1 MPDLP
6 DISQEFTASTAAYV
20 AELSAAVDAA
30 KAFADA
36 NHAAVASVAELQAA
50 INGLDGKTIYI
61 DVVTNGVGDTGGAGT
76 AAATAAAAAAADEAA
91 SATAKE
97 AAASEAAAGASD
109 EAASAAITEAAAYR
123 MVTDAMEDVAKAEA
137 LLAAASRLEAD
148 STASEAAAMA
158 LLAPA
163 ATTASDSLRG
173 IISAMQ
179 GASAPTRAFGLS
191 LTQIHWILGVSFET
205 LAVTIPAI
213 IAFGAGLDV
222 ASQGAT
228 DMYNH
233 VVALWT
239 ACESMGGAFNAT
251 MGSVFGLKTVLQ
263 SAQNAADPK
272 VYALLGG
279 VINDC
284 KEQFGDLASTGLQV
298 VQMFDE
304 FSARITVDLRSSG
317 GEVNDL
323 LGNMLPDLQEIGQV
337 FGNLGHAILNLA
349 ADMPGLAEVLL
360 KVVDGISRV
369 ILWISELP
377 PIVIT
382 VAMAFEEFY
391 RWGGLVASIISRIG
405 LLLPLLAG
413 APAAAAV
420 AIFGRIAAIMGSV
433 VGVGAQL
440 VGGLSTV
447 VAGIARVIPA
457 AGGAATALGNLSAG
471 LAEAASNTALMGT
484 FGLLVAATVAIG
496 VGLDHIR
503 NSAQEFIATEQKSV
517 DAAFAKSALDGI
529 TALGEA
535 IPATTDKIQQQQAA
549 LQQYSGAQQA
559 VGTVVGGFITDLEHI
574 NGPIG
579 GAVQGLSNLA
589 SSTSIWGKA
598 TETALDSVP
607 VIGGALGMLGLG
619 ATQAASKIDQLN
631 TEQKELIGTFNTTT
645 GNLNYLAGAYHTSVA
660 GASALA
666 AAAGVNLQTSI
677 KGSGEAAQIAQQ
689 EIKNFV
695 TGLGAMGA
703 PAGVIGN
710 DMQYLGIQS
719 QLAGTKVSE
728 LNSAYQQWLSSVTGG
743 MSDWSQL
750 QTALQGMQQDASA
763 ASASLTGSIGSIST
777 AGGSMAYTLQGMS
790 AAATQSWQQI
800 TSAINQAGTT
810 VTWLNTG
817 VAEGVVSNSQYTN
830 TIKAMAGE
838 MLQFVKG
845 SPQAV
850 LMLSN
855 MASAAGAP
863 ITSSY
868 STFAHW
874 VGSEAVNA
882 SSKFTNGIKQATT
895 EMGNMSKV
903 ATNLSSVVTS
913 QLDAAMSSAIV
924 KTEGIS
930 GKTATYIKDLNT
942 YGADSTKTKGAQTA
956 LNNALEQAQKLTG
969 EVSAA
974 TAKAGDAAQ
983 TAAGK
988 IHNEAISAQLLGK
1001 YLLSIPKNVS
1011 TVITTTY
1018 ASVYTSTGAAANA
1031 NVLLHPKAAHGGM
1044 VIAGGII
1051 PSFAGGGAI
1060 PGFSPGNDNIL
1071 AALSAGEGVLN
1082 PYAMRMIGGAA
1093 GLNWLNTA
1101 GERGGGSGGGL
1112 AHGGGGGSGVLE
1124 NHVHVHLDGKQIW
1137 NSVQRQTLTYG
1148 TRNSGKRTGT
1158 MAPS

>member
-6 DISQEFTASTAAYV
+6 DISQEFTASTAGYV
-20 AELSAAVDAA
+20 AALSAAIDSV

-50 INGLDGKTIYI
+50 IDGLDGKTIFI
-61 DVVTNGVGDTGGAGT
+61 DVVTNGVGDTGGAGG

-123 MVTDAMEDVAKAEA
+123 MVTSAMEDVAKAEA

-148 STASEAAAMA
+148 SVETEAAAMA

-163 ATTASDSLRG
+163 ATTGSDALRG

-179 GASAPTRAFGLS
+179 GAATATRIFGLTFS
-191 LTQIHWILGVSFET
+191 QMHWIVGVGAET
-205 LAVTIPAI
+205 LAVVLPAI
-213 IAFGAGLDV
+213 IALGAGLDV

-360 KVVDGISRV
+360 RVVDGISRV

-413 APAAAAV
+413 APADAAAAV
-420 AIFGRIAAIMGSV
+420 FERLAALMGSV
-433 VGVGAQL
+433 VGVGSQL
-440 VGGLSTV
+440 VGGLASV
-447 VAGIARVIPA
+447 VGGIAKVVPA
-457 AGGAATALGNLSAG
+457 ASGAAEGLEGMSSAM
-471 LAEAASNTALMGT
+471 AEAASNTMLMGT
-484 FGLLVAATVAIG
+484 LGLALAAVVALG

-517 DAAFAKSALDGI
+517 DSAFTKSALDGI
-529 TALGEA
+529 TALAVA
-535 IPATTDKIQQQQAA
+535 IPATTMKIQQQQEA
-549 LQQYSGAQQA
+549 LQQYSGATQA
-559 VGTVVGGFITDLEHI
+559 VGGVVGGFITDLEHV

-598 TETALDSVP
+598 TDLALGMQP
-607 VIGGALGMLGLG
+607 VIGTALTTLGFG
-619 ATQAASKIDQLN
+619 ATQAASKIDQL
-631 TEQKELIGTFNTTT
+631 TVEQKALIGTFNTTT
-645 GNLNYLAGAYHTSVA
+645 SNLNYLAAAYHTSVG

-677 KGSGEAAQIAQQ
+677 RGSGEAAQIARQ
-689 EIKNFV
+689 EIANFV

-710 DMQYLGIQS
+710 DMEALGIQS
-719 QLAGTKVSE
+719 QLAGTKVQQ
-728 LNSAYQQWLSSVTGG
+728 LNSAWDAFMSSVTGS
-743 MSDWSQL
+743 MSDFSDV
-750 QTALQGMQQDASA
+750 QTALGSMASDAGA
-763 ASASLTGSIGSIST
+763 KSASLAGAIGSVSL
-777 AGGSMAYTLQGMS
+777 AGGQMTYTLQGMGSS
-790 AAATQSWQQI
+790 AMQSWQQF
-800 TSAINQAGTT
+800 
-810 VTWLNTG
+810 TG
-817 VAEGVVSNSQYTN
+817 ALSSGEQSLDSLRTGMAEGVVS
-830 TIKAMAGE
+830 AGSF
-838 MLQFVKG
+838 QSTVKG
-845 SPQAV
+845 LVGEFIPFTEGNKTATA
-850 LMLSN
+850 MLSTL
-855 MASAAGAP
+855 AQEAGGP
-863 ITSSY
+863 
-868 STFAHW
+868 
-874 VGSEAVNA
+874 
-882 SSKFTNGIKQATT
+882 ATT
-895 EMGNMSKV
+895 NVKTLSEWAGVKGAAAANQFATGMNNATIQMSDMSKV
-903 ATNLSSVVTS
+903 AANLSSVVTN
-913 QLDAAMSSAIV
+913 QLDAAMSAAIV
-924 KTEGIS
+924 KTVGVSE
-930 GKTATYIKDLNT
+930 KTSAYIKDLNT
-942 YGADSTKTKGAQTA
+942 YGADSSKTKGAQAA
-956 LNNALEQAQKLTG
+956 LNNALAEAQKLTG
-969 EVSAA
+969 EVSSA

-1011 TVITTTY
+1011 TVVTTTY
-1018 ASVYTSTGAAANA
+1018 SSVYTSTGAAANA

-1082 PYAMRMIGGAA
+1082 PYAMRMIGGAP
-1093 GLNWLNTA
+1093 GLNWLNAA
-1101 GERGGGSGGGL
+1101 GEHGGGSGGGA
-1112 AHGGGGGSGVLE
+1112 AHGGSGGGGVLE
-1124 NHVHVHLDGKQIW
+1124 NHIHVHLDGKQLFE
-1137 NSVQRQTLTYG
+1137 SVQRQVLSYG
-1148 TRNSGKRTGT
+1148 TRNSGKRAGL
-1158 MAPS
+1158 MVPS